1 MTMLLAMLRDHDIVV
16 NVGNVARTTDV
27 AAIKMDIG
35 AMKTDIAAV
44 KTDATKIGGLKTGAD
59 DIDISL

>member
-1 MTMLLAMLRDHDIVV
+1 MTMLLAMLRDHVV

-44 KTDATKIGGLKTGAD
+44 KTDATKIGGLKTGVD
-59 DIDISL
+59 DIDIDISL